1 MESLQN
7 VEIKNQQIVLDQLA
21 ELAAR
26 DGEIAVLWLYG
37 SRATGDAQANSD
49 FDLAVAFSTR
59 DGSAWEQRLRSETL
73 ALDWA
78 AALGLPSSQVS
89 VVDINSAPAHLAMSI
104 MGADRALHVS
114 DPLRLAREE
123 NRISS
128 VWEIDHLY
136 HQRQAGSE

>member
-1 MESLQN
+1 MDPLARIEIESERPL
-7 VEIKNQQIVLDQLA
+7 VDQLTQ
-21 ELAAR
+21 LAAEN
-26 DGEIAVLWLYG
+26 DDVAVLWLYG
-37 SRATGDAQANSD
+37 SRATGSASADSD
-49 FDLAVAFSTR
+49 IDLAVAFRTQ
-59 DGSAWEQRLRSETL
+59 DGDAWERRLRPETL

-89 VVDINSAPAHLAMSI
+89 VVDINSAPAHLAVNI
-104 MGADRALHVS
+104 IRADHVLHVK

-136 HQRQAGSE
+136 EQRHAG